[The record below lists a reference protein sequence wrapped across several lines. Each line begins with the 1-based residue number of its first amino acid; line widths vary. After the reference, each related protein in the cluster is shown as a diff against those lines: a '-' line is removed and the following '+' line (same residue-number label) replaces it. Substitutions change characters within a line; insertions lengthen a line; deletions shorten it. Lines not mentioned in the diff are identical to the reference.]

1 MNIYNKN
8 ILDKFSEHLSKR
20 YKSSSVKRWMS
31 EAKRSVKE
39 NNIDFRY
46 NREVPVPKYDKKNH
60 GTRNNVARKFN
71 LFLKNYFKNEK
82 IDKTKKKEDKKK
94 THNEKKSGKESRN
107 NIKYLDISASELIK
121 ILKERYCSKT
131 KN

>member
-39 NNIDFRY
+39 NNIDFRH

-60 GTRNNVARKFN
+60 GTRNNLARKFN
-71 LFLKNYFKNEK
+71 LFLENYFKDEK
-82 IDKTKKKEDKKK
+82 INKTKKKK
-94 THNEKKSGKESRN
+94 THNEKNEKKNGKKSRN
-107 NIKYLDISASELIK
+107 NIKCLDISASKLIK
-121 ILKERYCSKT
+121 NLKERYCSK